1 MKIVRSARL
10 WFKEGTSDKVYE
22 VDLVDAEGA
31 DASVRFLVNF
41 RFGRRAQTLQE
52 GTKTGAPVSREAADK
67 IFDSVIVSKLN
78 EGYRRMDGGDAAA
91 IASSPAQSSSPAPSQ
106 EGREREL
113 IARLEACLREPWPL
127 KERDRLFWRVG
138 ETQFQAAGPL
148 LIAIAERLGH
158 ADCSYSLAWAI
169 ARCAGAEGADALTAI
184 ARQAAAPLV
193 RSLAAFALT
202 SPLVG
207 ERRQPPQPQE
217 KLTEGLTR
225 AIASGD
231 ADAFC
236 GAFAQFAKA
245 RPSHITP
252 VLAELY
258 GMAQTSPPLHAQLI
272 ALVNRTSV
280 RPPYVPG
287 LRRLFKYAEL
297 TGDGPM
303 FAAAAQRFET
313 AAPMYRWC
321 WNRGDKGLWAVVQG
335 AGYQRLRHLEGAAD
349 ATTAF
354 SQTTSLYFKRRIWRA
369 LRKRG
374 ELGADSFLD
383 MATAY
388 LLALNGAQL
397 PEPFTTEYYRWEN
410 RRRVRYVQYYSPLSR
425 MWAAGHL
432 LYRHSPRV
440 RFQHG
445 KQTWLMQEAA
455 GAVEPAPAFPGL
467 WDAKPEYALRLAAES
482 RVEPVALLGVSILK
496 GKSAFLRAMPGQQL
510 VALLASPFA
519 AVQEL
524 ALHEAMARLADGEV
538 SEELIAALL
547 GAGLPAARELAI
559 KRIDLTPQWPWSSA
573 ALGFVVLTSPYGDVR
588 EAAYRWCGERRPS
601 PEAAAH
607 FAQEAAAWLAAQ
619 PATLDEEA
627 HGCVRHLRICL
638 RLLWP
643 SLDMPLAQEAI
654 APLLSHAAGEVA
666 ATGVDMLVL
675 SGVDAAL
682 IPDHL
687 WTQLLGS
694 PAPEIQAAALGL
706 LNQLSDEQLSER
718 VFLVL
723 SFATAPAA
731 EVRQAARPL
740 LARLAARFPK
750 LADDL
755 CQRLTATLFQTAPDE
770 DYVSDTVALLNEA
783 MLPQLDALDAGTV
796 WRLLQ
801 AKAKGAQI
809 LGASVL
815 ERRSPD
821 QFSVRQIARLGN
833 HQQASVRQWAMNAYT
848 AAPDRMLAEAEDA
861 ILLVESDWDEAY
873 GFAQSYFERWPEEA
887 WTPEVMGVAADSNK
901 PRVQAFA
908 RAVLRRT
915 LKPGDASVQLMRLLE
930 HPATSMHLL
939 ITEVLTSEAA
949 QNSEVFNKLLPLA
962 RIVFMQVNKGRAV
975 KDRLAG
981 FLHAEALKN
990 RERAERIAPLFAS
1003 LSLSAIERDRTRAVL
1018 ALRDIGEAFPG
1029 LPGLPLQRVAV
1040 SERTA

>member
-22 VDLVDAEGA
+22 IDLVDAEVA
-31 DASVRFLVNF
+31 DASARFLVNC
-41 RFGRRAQTLQE
+41 RFGRRGQTLQE
-52 GTKTGAPVSREAADK
+52 GTKTPAPVTREAADK

-78 EGYRRMDGGDAAA
+78 EGYRRMDGGDAPA
-91 IASSPAQSSSPAPSQ
+91 IASPPAPSQ

-113 IARLEACLREPWPL
+113 MARLETCLREPWPI
-127 KERDRLFWRVG
+127 KERDRLFWRLG
-138 ETQFQAAGPL
+138 ETRIAAAGPL
-148 LIAIAERLGH
+148 LVAIAERLGY
-158 ADCSYSLAWAI
+158 ADCSYSHAWAI
-169 ARCAGAEGADALTAI
+169 ARCAGAGGADALTAI
-184 ARQAAAPLV
+184 ARQATAPLV
-193 RSLAAFALT
+193 RSLATFALV
-202 SPLVG
+202 SPLMG
-207 ERRQPPQPQE
+207 GRRQPPQLRE

-236 GAFAQFAKA
+236 GAFTQFAQEEPLRVA
-245 RPSHITP
+245 PM
-252 VLAELY
+252 LAELY
-258 GMAQTSPPLHAQLI
+258 GMAQTSPSLHAQLVT
-272 ALVNRTSV
+272 LVSRTSV

-287 LRRLFKYAEL
+287 LRRLFKYAE
-297 TGDGPM
+297 TIDDGPM
-303 FAAAAQRFET
+303 FAAVAQRFET
-313 AAPMYRWC
+313 APPLYRWS
-321 WNRGDKGLWAVVQG
+321 WTNRENERWANVQG
-335 AGYQRLRHLEGAAD
+335 SGYQRLRHLEGAAD

-354 SQTTSLYFKRRIWRA
+354 SETTSFYFKRRIWRT

-374 ELGADSFLD
+374 ELSLDGFLD
-383 MATAY
+383 MATEY
-388 LLALNGAQL
+388 LLALNGARL
-397 PEPFTTEYYRWEN
+397 PRPFITEFYRWEN
-410 RRRVRYVQYYSPLSR
+410 RRRVRNVQYYGPLAR

-432 LYRHSPRV
+432 LYRHAPSV
-440 RFQHG
+440 RFQEG
-445 KQTWLMQEAA
+445 KQAWFTQEDAS
-455 GAVEPAPAFPGL
+455 AVEPAPAFPGL

-482 RVEPVALLGVSILK
+482 RVEQVAMLGVSILK
-496 GKSAFLRAMPGQQL
+496 AKSAFLRAMPGQRL
-510 VALLASPFA
+510 VALLASPFT

-524 ALHEAMARLADGEV
+524 ALREALARLADGEV
-538 SEELIAALL
+538 SDELIAALL
-547 GAGLPAARELAI
+547 GASLPAARELAI
-559 KRIDLTPQWPWSSA
+559 RRIDLTPQWPWNSA
-573 ALGFVVLTSPYGDVR
+573 ALGFAVLTSIYGDVR

-601 PEAAAH
+601 RDAGAYFAREAAT
-607 FAQEAAAWLAAQ
+607 WLAAL
-619 PATLDEEA
+619 PAALDEEA
-627 HGCVRHLRICL
+627 HGSVRHLRICL

-643 SLDMPLAQEAI
+643 SLDMPLAQDAI
-654 APLLSHAAGEVA
+654 APLLSHAAAEVA

-675 SGVDAAL
+675 SGVDPAR

-687 WTQLLGS
+687 WGQLLGS

-723 SFATAPAA
+723 SFATAPSA

-755 CQRLTATLFQTAPDE
+755 TQRLIATLFQTAPDE

-783 MLPQLDALDAGTV
+783 MAAQLDALDAGTV

-801 AKAKGAQI
+801 GKAKGAQM

-815 ERRSPD
+815 ERRSPA

-833 HQQASVRQWAMNAYT
+833 HPQASVRQWAIDAYA

-861 ILLVESDWDEAY
+861 VLLVESDWDGVYE
-873 GFAQSYFERWPEEA
+873 FAQSYFERWPEEA
-887 WTPEVMGVAADSNK
+887 WTPEVMGIAADSTK
-901 PRVQAFA
+901 PKVQAFA

-949 QNSEVFNKLLPLA
+949 QNSEVFNKILPLA
-962 RIVFMQVNKGRAV
+962 RIVFMQVNKGRAA
-975 KDRLAG
+975 KDRLAA
-981 FLHAEALKN
+981 FLHAEALKT

-1029 LPGLPLQRVAV
+1029 LPGLPLERIALR
-1040 SERTA
+1040 ERTA